1 MRFPWVEVRVA
12 VAALARDATLDLA
25 RRNASLSMNVSSAS
39 NPDAALDEALRYAEG
54 LASEIVEALTSF
66 PEAPFTVQRL
76 VELLLEP
83 DSYCATPEKLA
94 RAAGKLLVVTSMV
107 ATAAPVESYAQHVT
121 TEEMK
126 HASDPLRVEQNTF
139 FKSMVGEA
147 TEPAR
152 PLELEEKGIESTSE
166 QVTEYPG
173 TVVVV
178 PVLSPEVLSHAEVS
192 VAENRDIDGVE
203 QVKLA
208 IPLHDTE
215 DGKRGEKRGHDAID
229 GEVFVDEI
237 ENRLVESALPGK
249 PAEVNAGVEL
259 LTAGA

>member
-1 MRFPWVEVRVA
+1 
-12 VAALARDATLDLA
+12 
-25 RRNASLSMNVSSAS
+25 
-39 NPDAALDEALRYAEG
+39 
-54 LASEIVEALTSF
+54 
-66 PEAPFTVQRL
+66 
-76 VELLLEP
+76 
-83 DSYCATPEKLA
+83 
-94 RAAGKLLVVTSMV
+94 
-107 ATAAPVESYAQHVT
+107 
-121 TEEMK
+121 
-126 HASDPLRVEQNTF
+126 
-139 FKSMVGEA
+139 MVGEA

-173 TVVVV
+173 TVVDV

-229 GEVFVDEI
+229 GAVFVDEI